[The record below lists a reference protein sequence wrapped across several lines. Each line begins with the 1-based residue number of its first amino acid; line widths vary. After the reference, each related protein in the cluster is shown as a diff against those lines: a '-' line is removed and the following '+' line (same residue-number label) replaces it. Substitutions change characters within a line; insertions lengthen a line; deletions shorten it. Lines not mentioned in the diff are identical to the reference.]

1 MLSGLW
7 ADPAAGQPVEAPG
20 IRANGLGGAFVA
32 VADDATAVY
41 WNPAG
46 LGTGDF
52 VSLVVDYG
60 RMEAGDPDAPRQRRG
75 SATDALL
82 GTPPLG
88 FGYYRLSVS
97 TAERDPDARPGER
110 TASHLVTHN
119 AAVAVA
125 QSLGEFLN
133 VGATVRVVHGQAV
146 HALFFRGGPDDVL
159 DEIGSFQTTGTTT
172 VDVDAGAMLRFE
184 PLRVGLAVRNLR
196 EPTFDALG
204 GGPGMTLER
213 EVRIGGAFFP
223 GRGVTVSAD
232 ADLTRTTLHGD
243 TWRGIAAGVE
253 GKVAPRV
260 VLRGGL
266 GGSTAGDART
276 SASVGGSVAMT
287 SLLHADVYLRRGGA
301 DAPRGWGVGV
311 RASF

>member
-1 MLSGLW
+1 MRLASGGGVRPTRCSALRRS
-7 ADPAAGQPVEAPG
+7 ASVTTVSASRQPSAIQTPVP
-20 IRANGLGGAFVA
+20 
-32 VADDATAVY
+32 
-41 WNPAG
+41 
-46 LGTGDF
+46 
-52 VSLVVDYG
+52 
-60 RMEAGDPDAPRQRRG
+60 G
-75 SATDALL
+75 SAR
-82 GTPPLG
+82 PPTW
-88 FGYYRLSVS
+88 S
-97 TAERDPDARPGER
+97 R
-110 TASHLVTHN
+110 TH

-196 EPTFDALG
+196 EPTFEALG

-266 GGSTAGDART
+266 GGSTTGDART
-276 SASVGGSVAMT
+276 SASVGAQRGDDLPA
-287 SLLHADVYLRRGGA
+287 ARRRL
-301 DAPRGWGVGV
+301 PSSR
-311 RASF
+311 RL